1 MLEKSSV
8 AASLIGIAS
17 MYEYVEGQTPPTA
30 KQKQPQ
36 QQDQV
41 KDIVGTVVGVSTS
54 MLLLMAKLALQ
65 RYSFLAPDQIV

>member
-1 MLEKSSV
+1 
-8 AASLIGIAS
+8 

-36 QQDQV
+36 QQDQKV
-41 KDIVGTVVGVSTS
+41 KDIVGTVMGVSTS
-54 MLLLMAKLALQ
+54 MLLLMAKLVLQ